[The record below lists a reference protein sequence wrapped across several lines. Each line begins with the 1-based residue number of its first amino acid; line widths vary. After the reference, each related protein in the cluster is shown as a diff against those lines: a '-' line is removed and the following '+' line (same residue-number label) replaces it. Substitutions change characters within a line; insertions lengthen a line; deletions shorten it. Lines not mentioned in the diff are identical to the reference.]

1 MARAATPP
9 IMNPDECLARAM
21 ELEARMAEAPPGLV
35 RDEYGQLAAQWRIL
49 ADIATYESTRTSGE

>member
-1 MARAATPP
+1 
-9 IMNPDECLARAM
+9 
-21 ELEARMAEAPPGLV
+21 MAEAPPGLV